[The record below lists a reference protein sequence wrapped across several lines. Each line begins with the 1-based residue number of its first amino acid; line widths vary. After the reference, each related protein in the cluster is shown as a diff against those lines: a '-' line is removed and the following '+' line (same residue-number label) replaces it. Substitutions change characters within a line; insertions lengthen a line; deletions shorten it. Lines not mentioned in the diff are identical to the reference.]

1 MNIKKLQFIRK
12 LGFASGTL
20 TSIAFVPQVYQ
31 VYKKNS
37 TKDLSL
43 ATLIMFFIGQVG
55 WIVYG
60 NMNPNSFP
68 IELFGVI
75 TAVLYVYLIY
85 KKISLDIIKK

>member
-1 MNIKKLQFIRK
+1 MDIKKLKFIRK

-37 TKDLSL
+37 TKDLSF
-43 ATLIMFFIGQVG
+43 ATLIMFFIGQIG
-55 WIVYG
+55 WIIYG

-68 IELFGVI
+68 IKLFGI
-75 TAVLYVYLIY
+75 LTAILYVYLIY
-85 KKISLDIIKK
+85 KKITLDIISK